1 MAPSRTS
8 KRTPC
13 RTLRHI
19 GVREIRAEQVIAWL
33 EQKLTD
39 EEWVRSRP
47 DGWFNELY
55 EYLNQVQQRN
65 ILLKEKIK
73 GLPLVL
79 TRSGKLIIPS
89 QAFFPPEKAVDPVLE
104 RYLRDFDSVIVMNA
118 SNKDV
123 VEFLKWAGVR
133 EFDWALLLERLFS
146 LEYSTKD
153 APLEEKPSP
162 ETNYRHLCI
171 FKKLYEQGQIEQA
184 KIREIGNN
192 YPILRDRKGEY
203 VIPSDT
209 YLSEEYSTDEHE
221 REAYA
226 SMERFYEL
234 VGGRPFVSPD
244 YLVADQGENQ
254 DDSLDERSSKTK
266 SWQKFFYSL
275 GVSNCPKVFR
285 KHREWTD
292 WSEIA
297 PMAKKLGFSEPEY
310 TWGYKNTL
318 TDYAIDGLVQ
328 VMDKIKHGSS
338 EEDTRAVWV
347 TMAWMYKKIK
357 SIDSLS
363 NVLRCKLEYTRY
375 QRRQCYRDAGWV
387 QQLRQEKWLLDK
399 NGHSCSPGEL
409 WTLELEA
416 VLGAGF
422 SYLPQGLPSTAHY
435 RDFASFIGVH
445 FNAEADGVLA
455 HLCALRDKNE
465 MDPKRV
471 RPVYEYLSRQL
482 VLVRYIRNIFR
493 EKRLIL
499 VPGTGWFKGD
509 EVCWRD
515 PEQIVPSLEIYRGDK
530 LKSFFC
536 IHLGVYNR

>member
-13 RTLRHI
+13 RTLAHI

-123 VEFLKWAGVR
+123 VEVSEVGR
-133 EFDWALLLERLFS
+133 RPQFDWALLLERLFS

-221 REAYA
+221 RKHTLRWKDFMNW
-226 SMERFYEL
+226 S
-234 VGGRPFVSPD
+234 V
-244 YLVADQGENQ
+244 VAP
-254 DDSLDERSSKTK
+254 L
-266 SWQKFFYSL
+266 FHL
-275 GVSNCPKVFR
+275 
-285 KHREWTD
+285 
-292 WSEIA
+292 I
-297 PMAKKLGFSEPEY
+297 
-310 TWGYKNTL
+310 TL
-318 TDYAIDGLVQ
+318 
-328 VMDKIKHGSS
+328 
-338 EEDTRAVWV
+338 
-347 TMAWMYKKIK
+347 
-357 SIDSLS
+357 
-363 NVLRCKLEYTRY
+363 
-375 QRRQCYRDAGWV
+375 
-387 QQLRQEKWLLDK
+387 
-399 NGHSCSPGEL
+399 
-409 WTLELEA
+409 
-416 VLGAGF
+416 
-422 SYLPQGLPSTAHY
+422 
-435 RDFASFIGVH
+435 
-445 FNAEADGVLA
+445 
-455 HLCALRDKNE
+455 
-465 MDPKRV
+465 
-471 RPVYEYLSRQL
+471 
-482 VLVRYIRNIFR
+482 
-493 EKRLIL
+493 
-499 VPGTGWFKGD
+499 
-509 EVCWRD
+509 
-515 PEQIVPSLEIYRGDK
+515 
-530 LKSFFC
+530 
-536 IHLGVYNR
+536 